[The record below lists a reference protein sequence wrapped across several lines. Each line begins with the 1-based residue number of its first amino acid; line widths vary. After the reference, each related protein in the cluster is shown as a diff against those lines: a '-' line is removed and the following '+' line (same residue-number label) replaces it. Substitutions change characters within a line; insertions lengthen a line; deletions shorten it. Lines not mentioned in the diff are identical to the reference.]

1 MKLNYDKNSK
11 DPTYFIQQGFR
22 NGKKTSTRNVKRIGK
37 HSELLAITDDP
48 LAHAKEQVAKFNEKV
63 KKAKVS
69 MDLSIDFDKKVRASS
84 DVVSASAL
92 RNIGYYYLQH
102 IYHDLQIGAFFKKA
116 VSERRIEFDPNLV
129 NRFLTFARILSPA
142 SKYSTHMHLSEYYEE
157 PEFDYV
163 HILRTMDLMEEN
175 YEDYISCLY
184 RQSCNVVKRNA
195 SVCYYDCSNFYFETE
210 SPDIDYVD
218 EVTGEIITGFRKYGM
233 SKEHRPNPVVE
244 MGLFM
249 DADGIP
255 LSMCLVPGN
264 RSEQTTAVPLE
275 KKLSRMLEGKPFI
288 YCADAGLGSYHI
300 RNFNSM
306 GGRAFIV
313 TQSVKKL
320 SDILRQAV
328 FNDFDYRLLSD
339 GTHVSLKRM
348 AEFDRLDEANKALY
362 LDKAFKVVPA
372 DNLID
377 LGLYEEKKFK
387 NGRSRNVKV
396 KGLLPQK
403 LIITYSRK
411 MMEYQRFVRNRQIER
426 AKNLLKNIDPDTY
439 KKGPNDVTR
448 FIKRSSKGKN
458 GEKAVDLYTLDI
470 DLIAE
475 EEKYDGFYAVAT
487 NLDISEKSAEMRDNV
502 EKILEICG
510 QRYKIEDCFRLMKTN
525 FSSRPVYH
533 HNKPRIIAHF
543 MICYTALLIF
553 RLLQKK
559 FENAGYH
566 FTPDDIVET
575 LRNMQ
580 VADIN
585 DLFYTATYEGSQI
598 LTALNEICPLS
609 QLDRKY
615 YQPKDL
621 NKKFKKISE

>member
-1 MKLNYDKNSK
+1 MKLWFDRKSK

-48 LAHAKEQVAKFNEKV
+48 LAYAKEQVAKYNEEMKNT
-63 KKAKVS
+63 KVS
-69 MDLSIDFDKKVRASS
+69 MDLSIDFDKKVRASD

-102 IYHDLQIGAFFKKA
+102 IYHDLQIGCFFKD
-116 VSERRIEFDPNLV
+116 VSNDRKIEFDPNLV
-129 NRFLTFARILSPA
+129 NRFLTCARILSPA
-142 SKYSTHMHLSEYYEE
+142 SKLRTHVHLTDYYEQ
-157 PEFDYV
+157 PDFDYV

-175 YEDYISCLY
+175 YEEYIRHLY
-184 RQSCNVVKRNA
+184 KNSSNVVKRNT
-195 SVCYYDCSNFYFETE
+195 SVCYYDCSNFYFEIE
-210 SPDIDYVD
+210 SPDLDYVD
-218 EVTGEIITGFRKYGM
+218 EVTGEVISGFRKYGM
-233 SKEHRPNPVVE
+233 SKEHRPNPIVE

-249 DADGIP
+249 DSDGIP

-264 RSEQTTAVPLE
+264 QSEQTTAVPLE
-275 KKLSRMLEGKPFI
+275 KELSHMLKGKSFI

-313 TQSVKKL
+313 TQSIKKL
-320 SDILRQAV
+320 SDILQQAV
-328 FNDFDYRLLSD
+328 FSDCDYRLLSSGD
-339 GTHVSLKRM
+339 PVSLQEMK
-348 AEFDRLDEANKALY
+348 EFDRKDDANRALY
-362 LDKAFKVVPA
+362 LDKIFKVIPA

-377 LGLYEEKKFK
+377 LGLYDEKKFK
-387 NGRSRNVKV
+387 NGKTKQVKV

-403 LIITYSRK
+403 LIITFSRK
-411 MMEYQRFVRNRQIER
+411 MMEYQRYIRNRQIER
-426 AKNLLKNIDPDTY
+426 AKNLLKNIDPETY

-448 FIKRSSKGKN
+448 FIKRNSKGKN
-458 GEKAVDLYTLDI
+458 GEKAVDQYVLNLE
-470 DLIAE
+470 LIAE

-487 NLDISEKSAEMRDNV
+487 NLDIAETPAAMKTDVGQILDISA
-502 EKILEICG
+502 

-533 HNKPRIIAHF
+533 RNKPRIIAHF

-559 FENAGYH
+559 LDLAGYH
-566 FTPDDIVET
+566 FTPNDIVET
-575 LRNMQ
+575 LQNMQ
-580 VADIN
+580 VTDIN

-598 LTALNEICPLS
+598 LTALNTIYPLS

-621 NKKFKKISE
+621 NKKFKKISR